1 MILNASVLFMSCL
14 WARDGEHSSIQRVS
28 WRRDGDT
35 DGVKGAE
42 VKAFA
47 TPRQNGRGGKES
59 GQFPTQGHK
68 EQVERSHC
76 LHRMTY
82 DRTCWY

>member
-1 MILNASVLFMSCL
+1 MGI
-14 WARDGEHSSIQRVS
+14 H
-28 WRRDGDT
+28 T

-59 GQFPTQGHK
+59 GPFPTQGLR
-68 EQVERSHC
+68 EQVERSQR
-76 LHRMTY
+76 LHRRTY